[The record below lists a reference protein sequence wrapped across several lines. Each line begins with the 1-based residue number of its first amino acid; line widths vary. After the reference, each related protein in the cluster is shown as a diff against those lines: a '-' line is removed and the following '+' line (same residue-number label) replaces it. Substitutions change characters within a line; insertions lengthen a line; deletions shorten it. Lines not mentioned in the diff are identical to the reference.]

1 MNELLKDCVLNYF
14 KIVSLCSSSP
24 AALFPKLEASDLM
37 YSEFI
42 LHKFDSKIGGIIFSI
57 GGAVLFM

>member
-1 MNELLKDCVLNYF
+1 MNYF
-14 KIVSLCSSSP
+14 KIVSLSSYSP
-24 AALFPKLEASDLM
+24 AALFHMLEASDLM